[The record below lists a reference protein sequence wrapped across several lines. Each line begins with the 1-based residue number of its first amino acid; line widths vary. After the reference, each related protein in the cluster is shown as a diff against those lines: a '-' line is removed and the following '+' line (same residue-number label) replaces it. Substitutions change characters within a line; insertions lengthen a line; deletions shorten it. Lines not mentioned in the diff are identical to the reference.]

1 MITVFFQDKLG
12 IQGQG
17 LLTGRSQDGSHGLP
31 STEPSP
37 SVSRPS
43 TASGDSLENAISSF
57 TMPPEAVSVL
67 ESVISMNKA
76 LEQQIDALRMRLTV
90 EAKNH
95 DNELQKVKTENS
107 TELEKKEDEIN
118 DLKDSLVNRETRISR
133 LVKEGNEKEFQIKQ
147 KEKEID
153 DLKDLV
159 KQTEDYA
166 DQLQKQVG
174 KLRGDKHKLESDGAY
189 KEQTDEII
197 KLRGELT
204 SMREKIG
211 SMEKELTKAR
221 TVIDE
226 QSVKIKG
233 LEAEKGA
240 ISERFKEE
248 LEKASRAMRSEVER
262 MREVMKQ
269 QYIEMRNLREQNINI
284 SSDVRDIK
292 DILLKGTVK
301 PELDVKPKEK
311 EKIDVNNLNFKSPRP
326 VQKSPN
332 YGMRAP
338 MTSRAGPPPKAN
350 VTVRASIP
358 SMKAVNRTATNQ
370 MAGPGGLP
378 PISRHDD
385 PNTGKWIPAG
395 GAKPAAFTARPART
409 LRK

>member
-1 MITVFFQDKLG
+1 M
-12 IQGQG
+12 
-17 LLTGRSQDGSHGLP
+17 
-31 STEPSP
+31 
-37 SVSRPS
+37 SRPS

-67 ESVISMNKA
+67 ESVIGMNKA

-90 EAKNH
+90 ETKNH
-95 DNELQKVKTENS
+95 DNELQKVKSQNETD
-107 TELEKKEDEIN
+107 LEKKEDEIN

-133 LVKEGNEKEFQIKQ
+133 LVREGNEKEFQIKQ

-174 KLRGDKHKLESDGAY
+174 KLRGDRHKLESDGVY
-189 KEQTDEII
+189 KEQTEEIV
-197 KLRGELT
+197 KLRGELS
-204 SMREKIG
+204 SMREKIS
-211 SMEKELTKAR
+211 SMEKEFTKAR

-226 QSVKIKG
+226 QSDKIKG

-269 QYIEMRNLREQNINI
+269 QYIEMRNLREQNVNI

-301 PELDVKPKEK
+301 PELDVNPKEK
-311 EKIDVNNLNFKSPRP
+311 EKIDVNHLDFKSPRP

-338 MTSRAGPPPKAN
+338 MTSRAGFPPKAN
-350 VTVRASIP
+350 VTVRASVP
-358 SMKAVNRTATNQ
+358 STKVVNRTASNQ

-378 PISRHDD
+378 PISRHGDS
-385 PNTGKWIPAG
+385 NTGKWIPAG
-395 GAKPAAFTARPART
+395 GAKPAAFTARPPRT